1 MAKISA
7 SLLDNLDQCPCFEYK
22 PYEDKGTGAA
32 EEGQIMHKALET
44 GEDDDLNLEQVRTLE
59 KTRELCKALLTGYL
73 DWGNAPV
80 DKRLELHEKKLP
92 DSFGRRC
99 LMDRCYIQLHLRKA
113 LIIDLKTGRA
123 GLIKEAKDSLQL
135 ANYADVVWTA
145 YPGMIDEVMVV
156 LSSPRTNEKSTHI
169 YNFTDWEDIRDRII
183 KVAASADHPFK
194 QPRAHEVLC
203 TKCKWF
209 NECPAAQKSLSPV
222 VSQTLSIPV
231 SILLRPVEELT
242 PAELAQN
249 RAAADLFE
257 AWAEVRKK
265 AIDARVSAG
274 NLSLEGYTRV
284 QKDGAPFI
292 PADRTATAYELVKDL
307 VTPEQFMAAC
317 GKPSLTK
324 LVDALADDCL
334 GETLA
339 ERKAKA
345 RDELF
350 SRLEEVIA
358 QGQGTSYLRRKAK
371 LDLRLLGARSE

>member
-1 MAKISA
+1 MPRISA
-7 SLLDNLDQCPCFEYK
+7 SLLDNLEQCPCFEYR
-22 PYEDKGTGAA
+22 PYEDKGGDAA
-32 EEGQIMHKALET
+32 EEGRIMHKALET
-44 GEDDDLNLEQVRTLE
+44 GEDDDLSLEQVRALE
-59 KTRELCKALLTGYL
+59 KTRELCRALLTGYL
-73 DWGNAPV
+73 DWNNTPV
-80 DKRLELHEKKLP
+80 EKRLELHERKMP

-99 LMDRCYIQLHLRKA
+99 LMDKCYISLHTRKA
-113 LIIDLKTGRA
+113 LVIDLKTGRA
-123 GLIKEAKDSLQL
+123 GLIKDAKDSLQL

-145 YPGMIDEVMVV
+145 YPGLIDEVMVV
-156 LSSPRTNEKSTHI
+156 LSSPRTNEKSSHVYT
-169 YNFTDWEDIRDRII
+169 YGDWEDIRERIT
-183 KVAASADHPFK
+183 KVAAGADHPFK

-203 TKCKWF
+203 PKCRWF
-209 NECPAAQKSLSPV
+209 GECPAAQKSLSPA

-231 SILLRPVEELT
+231 SVLLRPVEELT
-242 PAELAQN
+242 LAELAQN

-307 VTPEQFMAAC
+307 LTPEQFMAAC
-317 GKPSLTK
+317 GKLSLTK
-324 LVDALADDCL
+324 LVDALSDDCL

-345 RDELF
+345 RDKLF
-350 SRLEEVIA
+350 GRLEEVIA
-358 QGQGTSYLRRKAK
+358 QGQGTSYLRRRAK
-371 LDLRLLGARSE
+371 LDLRLLGDGSE